1 MCLSSVPSLFHSD
14 LRIHFLL
21 RIHISLQK
29 HEVKVCLLS
38 SVIITLIW
46 WGLVNVL
53 AISFPWMQI
62 AMIIGAVVFVL
73 PSLDEK
79 EYPHLFPIPTRIYI
93 VSISRA
99 VVYRDIPLLVINIIP
114 YSQWRTTAL
123 VTMFVIG
130 LIVVGPLGVA
140 LQATAPSNIF
150 QMIPN
155 CIGVNTMIALSRA
168 VLFLCVIIHRL

>member
-1 MCLSSVPSLFHSD
+1 MDIDTDAEAKRAVVSLIIVGQRKILNERLIDNVSVPSFFHSD
-14 LRIHFLL
+14 LRIKFLL
-21 RIHISLQK
+21 RIHISMQK

-79 EYPHLFPIPTRIYI
+79 EYPHLFPIPTRVYI
-93 VSISRA
+93 VSISPA
-99 VVYRDIPLLVINIIP
+99 VVYRDIPL
-114 YSQWRTTAL
+114 
-123 VTMFVIG
+123 
-130 LIVVGPLGVA
+130 
-140 LQATAPSNIF
+140 
-150 QMIPN
+150 
-155 CIGVNTMIALSRA
+155 
-168 VLFLCVIIHRL
+168 FL